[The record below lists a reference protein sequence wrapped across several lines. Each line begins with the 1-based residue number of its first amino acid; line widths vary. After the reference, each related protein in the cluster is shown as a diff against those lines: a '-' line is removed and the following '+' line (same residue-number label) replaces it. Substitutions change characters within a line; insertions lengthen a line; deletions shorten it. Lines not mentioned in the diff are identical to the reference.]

1 MKPSIEQIGSLLA
14 LKRSERPE
22 EGYWQDFLCEFHQR
36 QREEV
41 AKRRTFSGLWE
52 RTTDWFS
59 ELGGAKWLY
68 GAGLAYATLMA
79 ALLVIPR
86 GVDVESVP
94 SVPVNHQ
101 IVPAPAP
108 AVQQL
113 DELDL
118 GPATQGSVGEQVF

>member
-1 MKPSIEQIGSLLA
+1 MKPTIEQIGSLLA
-14 LKRSERPE
+14 LKREERPE

-36 QREEV
+36 QRED
-41 AKRRTFSGLWE
+41 ARKRRTFAGVWE

-68 GAGLAYATLMA
+68 GAGLAYATFMA

-86 GVDVESVP
+86 GVEVESASP
-94 SVPVNHQ
+94 VPVSHQ

-118 GPATQGSVGEQVF
+118 GPATQGSAGEREF